1 MVAHIPYDAVMGCI
15 EYVVQCNRQF
25 DHAQAGAKVPARACH
40 GIQQIV
46 PQLVSDLHQLLRV
59 EICQRVQIRCD
70 GVQ

>member
-25 DHAQAGAKVPARACH
+25 DHAQAGAKVPARAGH

-46 PQLVSDLHQLLRV
+46 PQLVSYLHQRLSV
-59 EICQRVQIRCD
+59 ETCQRTQICRD